1 MDTASRSS
9 PILGVVMRNKASVL
23 AFMSQAVY
31 RNATISLPNS
41 ANGTIKSTACSD
53 YGTFQQPIL

>member
-1 MDTASRSS
+1 
-9 PILGVVMRNKASVL
+9 
-23 AFMSQAVY
+23 MSQAVY

-41 ANGTIKSTACSD
+41 VNGTIKSTACSD